1 MGARWRVSDVFA
13 AISADKGLSADRRD
27 AAWWVWAW
35 ATQDTG
41 HELTDATVGR
51 WLRMHEAAIAVG
63 EDWAEWRYMSGEQRC
78 AAVVRE
84 AQRLGVPR
92 RAS

>member
-1 MGARWRVSDVFA
+1 MGTKWRVSDVFA
-13 AISADKGLSADRRD
+13 ALAEDKVISADRRD
-27 AAWWVWAW
+27 AAWWVWVW

-41 HELTDATVGR
+41 HELTDATVGK
-51 WLRMHEAAIAVG
+51 WLRTREAAIAVG
-63 EDWAEWRYMSGEQRC
+63 KEWDEWRRMSGEQRC
-78 AAVVRE
+78 AVVVRE